1 MKYIIVL
8 IVFAAFGC
16 IGYGFSIKETAELL
30 SNRFIGSG
38 VVLLFLV
45 AMPLFLIKES
55 KGKKM
60 KDYMLNEEN
69 ILKMNKREKEKSKR
83 QGLKSKK

>member
-1 MKYIIVL
+1 MRAKMKLKHL
-8 IVFAAFGC
+8 IVILVFASFAS
-16 IGYGFSIKETAELL
+16 IIYGFSIKPKNLDLA
-30 SNRFIGSG
+30 NKYIGFG
-38 VVLLFLV
+38 TLGLFLV

-69 ILKMNKREKEKSKR
+69 IMKMRNKERKNADN
-83 QGLKSKK
+83 Q